1 MRSIEPD
8 KINQRIILLASQ
20 DARGIR
26 YYSLRLSLSIKP
38 DILSHRLNRMLKAG
52 LISKMGEGREAVYHT
67 TQKGLEFL
75 KESEKPK
82 RQNVN
87 GRVSERPAQPIQN
100 INKRDYAKLYY
111 PLAQPIGKPDLR
123 MCLQLNRIASKE
135 DALGQL
141 HFKYN
146 LTAELY
152 NDYLMLYSPEL
163 RREPNT
169 DAFEA
174 NARIKALLDEEALK
188 IEALFRVNKI
198 PFNLQGFKDKEGHQ
212 ILVSYFSKQEMAHEQ
227 HPFAEATKE
236 GPSKI
241 VLNYS
246 HIDGKEETII
256 DGSKVK
262 AMGFKETEAVHK
274 VTAPEVSDIIDKQLS
289 HIEPPTQ
296 QDMDAWISGRI
307 KWSDIPEI
315 KQAMGQM
322 SALLNKSIEVQSSL
336 AQSQADLAQQTA
348 NLGAAALTTQ
358 NQLNYYS
365 AQIEAHAKA
374 IVKLNKVLDKLDR
387 VLSQRTLG
395 EYI

>member
-8 KINQRIILLASQ
+8 RINQRIILLASQ
-20 DARGIR
+20 DARGLH
-26 YYSLRLSLSIKP
+26 YYNLKLSLSIKP
-38 DILSHRLNRMLKAG
+38 DILSHRLKRMQTAG
-52 LISKMGEGREAVYHT
+52 LIRKMGSGRDATYYA

-82 RQNVN
+82 RQYVN
-87 GRVSERPAQPIQN
+87 GRVSKSEAQPTQN
-100 INKRDYAKLYY
+100 IIKRDYAKLYY
-111 PLAQPIGKPDLR
+111 PLAQPIGRPQLR
-123 MCLQLNRIASKE
+123 MCLQLNRTAFKE

-152 NDYLMLYSPEL
+152 DNYLMLYSPEL
-163 RREPNT
+163 HRPADM
-169 DAFEA
+169 DAWGA
-174 NARIKALLDEEALK
+174 NSYIKKLLDEEALK
-188 IEALFRVNKI
+188 IEALFRANKI
-198 PFNLQGFKDKEGHQ
+198 PFNLQGFKDRDGNQ

-227 HPFAEATKE
+227 HPFAEATK
-236 GPSKI
+236 GGKSKI

-246 HIDGKEETII
+246 HIDGNEETII
-256 DGSKVK
+256 DGSKFK
-262 AMGFKETEAVHK
+262 KEGFKEMEAVHR

-296 QDMDAWISGRI
+296 EDMDAWISGKI

-315 KQAMGQM
+315 KKAMGQM
-322 SALLNKSIEVQSSL
+322 SSMLQQSIA
-336 AQSQADLAQQTA
+336 AQAELSKQTA

-387 VLSQRTLG
+387 LLSQRKLN
-395 EYI
+395 EFKE